1 LISIKDAGNVFTNI
15 VRSLKEEPMD
25 SLKRS
30 VAALAEA
37 LAVETDSEKRR
48 TLLQRLKRKLA
59 QLSAI
64 EDDAISPKEAYDG
77 DYWRYRA
84 ERTRRLAARHR
95 NEHVRL
101 HFVKIADGYLELA
114 KRADDVQRASCI
126 VS

>member
-1 LISIKDAGNVFTNI
+1 
-15 VRSLKEEPMD
+15 MD

-30 VAALAEA
+30 VAALAEK

-59 QLSAI
+59 QLAAI
-64 EDDAISPKEAYDG
+64 EEDAISPKQAYNG
-77 DYWRYRA
+77 DYWRSRA
-84 ERTRRLAARHR
+84 DRTRSLAARHR

-114 KRADDVQRASCI
+114 KRADDVQRASCT

>member
-1 LISIKDAGNVFTNI
+1 
-15 VRSLKEEPMD
+15 MD
-25 SLKRS
+25 SLTRS
-30 VAALAEA
+30 VAALAAA

-48 TLLQRLKRKLA
+48 TLLHRLKIKLS

-64 EDDAISPKEAYDG
+64 EDHAISPKEAYDG
-77 DYWRYRA
+77 DYWRSRA
-84 ERTRRLAARHR
+84 DRTRSLAARHR

-101 HFVKIADGYLELA
+101 HFVKIADGYLDLA